1 MSIKSLINQIQTY
14 NPDAEVD
21 LLDRCYRFAKKA
33 HEGQHRKSGEPYFTH
48 CVKTAGILAELRLD
62 THTICAG
69 LMHDVLEDTG
79 ITREEMTVRFGANIA
94 NLVEGV
100 TKMGQYKSTVASQT
114 PDTRT
119 TVEHRVRL
127 KRQAETYRKLLLATA
142 EDMRVILI
150 KLADRLHNMETLRH
164 LSPEKCQRIAKETL
178 DIYAPIA
185 HRLGLWRIMRRL
197 EDLAFKHLYPGEYRK
212 IAELLNQKLTEREA
226 YCDKMVTQI
235 RQELEK
241 RNIFA
246 DVDGRTKHI
255 YSIYQKMQQKGT
267 PFSEIRDLI
276 GLRILVKSEADCY
289 IALGA
294 LHHRWNYHPDR
305 LRDWIGQPKK
315 NGYQSLHTTILD
327 DGKPVEI
334 QVRTYQMHKIAED
347 GIAAHWSYKE
357 GLPTTQ
363 QGRSIFASYKQIL
376 EDIQETQDSPHHFVE
391 SMKLEL
397 FQDEVY
403 VFSPKGDLFT
413 LPAGST
419 VIDFAYKIHTDI
431 GHTCVG
437 AEVNGSV
444 APIRR
449 ELQNGDQVNIR
460 TQTNGKPSRSWLNCV
475 KTATAHGKIKN
486 WFKKKDRADSLELGK
501 TLLAAELRVSYLNSR
516 DYFNSPKLRDIAK
529 QLKFKSLEEL
539 FVQIGN
545 GTESATHVVNLL
557 KPEMPKPHPPKID
570 PEETADTGQKPTT
583 PPAIRLE
590 NDIDLGMIRA
600 MKCCNPIPGD
610 QVVGYLTR
618 GRGVSVH
625 RAGCIRILDEPERL
639 LEVKWTEKPCA
650 ENGNPPAVYPVKIVV
665 ECSDR
670 PGMLGEITT
679 AIAQSQVNIR
689 CGTFQ
694 PSAIHLDATASD
706 SLTIDVT
713 GAEQLEEV
721 MQALRNLKGVQRV
734 VRRS

>member
-1 MSIKSLINQIQTY
+1 MSVKSLISQIQAY
-14 NPDAEVD
+14 NPEAEVE
-21 LLDRCYRFAKKA
+21 LLERCYRFAQEA
-33 HEGQHRKSGEPYFTH
+33 HEGQQRKSGEPYFTH
-48 CVKTAGILAELRLD
+48 CVKTAEILAELRLD

-79 ITREEMTVRFGANIA
+79 ITRQELQVRFSANIA

-100 TKMGQYKSTVASQT
+100 TKIGQYRPSVGSPTASTVI
-114 PDTRT
+114 
-119 TVEHRVRL
+119 TVEDRVHR

-150 KLADRLHNMETLRH
+150 KLADRVHNMETLKF
-164 LSPEKCQRIAKETL
+164 LTSEKCQRVAKETL
-178 DIYAPIA
+178 EIYAPIA
-185 HRLGLWRIMRRL
+185 HRLGIWRIMSRL
-197 EDLAFKHLYPGEYRK
+197 EDLAFKHLYPAEYRK
-212 IAELLNQKLTEREA
+212 IADLLNQKLAEREA
-226 YCDKMVTQI
+226 YCDKMVKQI
-235 RQELEK
+235 RRVLEK
-241 RNIFA
+241 RGVYA
-246 DVDGRTKHI
+246 DVHGRTKHI

-267 PFSEIRDLI
+267 PFSEIRDLV
-276 GLRILVKSEADCY
+276 GLRVLVKTEPDCY
-289 IALGA
+289 TALGA

-334 QVRTYQMHKIAED
+334 QIRSYQMHKVAED

-357 GLPTTQ
+357 GVPTGE
-363 QGRSIFASYKQIL
+363 QGRSIFSSYKQIL
-376 EDIQETQDSPHHFVE
+376 EDIQETQDSPHQFVE

-403 VFSPKGDLFT
+403 VFSPKGDLFN
-413 LPAGST
+413 LSAGAT

-437 AEVNGSV
+437 AEVNGSI

-449 ELQNGDQVNIR
+449 VLENGDRVNIR
-460 TQTNGKPSRSWLNCV
+460 TQSNGRPSRSWLPYV
-475 KTATAHGKIKN
+475 KTATARGKIRH
-486 WFKKKDRADSLELGK
+486 WFREKDRADALELGK
-501 TLLAAELRVSYLNSR
+501 KFLAAELRTFYLNARDYLNSPELL
-516 DYFNSPKLRDIAK
+516 NIAK
-529 QLKFKSLEEL
+529 QLKLKNLEEL
-539 FVQIGN
+539 FVRIGN
-545 GTESATHVVNLL
+545 GDESAIHLVNLL
-557 KPEMPKPHPPKID
+557 KPEVPKPDTKPVEDVEPKWKT
-570 PEETADTGQKPTT
+570 ELS
-583 PPAIRLE
+583 PAIQLE
-590 NDIDLGMIRA
+590 NDIDLGMIRI

-625 RAGCIRILDEPERL
+625 RAGCLRILDEPERL
-639 LEVKWTEKPCA
+639 LAVKWPEKPPS
-650 ENGNPPAVYPVKIVV
+650 ESGNQPPAIYPVKILV

-679 AIAQSQVNIR
+679 AIAQYKVNIR

-694 PSAIHLDATASD
+694 PSPVHLDATAAD
-706 SLTIDVT
+706 NLTIDVA
-713 GAEQLEEV
+713 GAVQLDKV
-721 MQALRNLKGVQRV
+721 MQAIQQLKGVQNVIRM
-734 VRRS
+734 S

>member
-1 MSIKSLINQIQTY
+1 MSIKSLVNQIQTY
-14 NPDAEVD
+14 NPDAKIE
-21 LLDRCYRFAKKA
+21 LLERCYRFAQEA
-33 HEGQHRKSGEPYFTH
+33 HEGQQRKSGEPYFTH
-48 CVKTAGILAELRLD
+48 CVKTAEILTELRLD

-69 LMHDVLEDTG
+69 LMHDVLEDTR
-79 ITREEMTVRFGANIA
+79 ITRQEMQVRFGANIA

-100 TKMGQYKSTVASQT
+100 TKIGQYKPNVTSQAPGITSTIDRRV
-114 PDTRT
+114 
-119 TVEHRVRL
+119 HR

-150 KLADRLHNMETLRH
+150 KLADRLHNMETLGF
-164 LSPEKCQRIAKETL
+164 LSSEKCQSVAKETL
-178 DIYAPIA
+178 EIYAPIA
-185 HRLGLWRIMRRL
+185 HRLGLWRIMGRL
-197 EDLAFKHLYPGEYRK
+197 EDLAFKHLYPVEYRK
-212 IAELLNQKLTEREA
+212 IAELLNQKLAEREA
-226 YCDKMVTQI
+226 YCEKMVRQI
-235 RQELEK
+235 RQELET
-241 RNIFA
+241 RDVFA
-246 DVDGRTKHI
+246 DIHGRTKHI

-276 GLRILVKSEADCY
+276 GLRILVKTEADCY

-294 LHHRWNYHPDR
+294 LHHKWNYHPDR

-357 GLPTTQ
+357 GIPTTK

-413 LPAGST
+413 LPAGAT
-419 VIDFAYKIHTDI
+419 AIDFAYKIHTDI

-437 AEVNGSV
+437 TEVNGAV

-449 ELQNGDQVNIR
+449 VLQSGDQVNIR
-460 TQTNGKPSRSWLNCV
+460 TQSNGKPSRSWLSYV
-475 KTATAHGKIKN
+475 KTATARSKIN
-486 WFKKKDRADSLELGK
+486 QWFREKDRADALELGK
-501 TLLAAELRVSYLNSR
+501 KFLAAELRVSYLNSR
-516 DYFNSPKLRDIAK
+516 DYLNSPKLLDIAK
-529 QLKFKSLEEL
+529 QLKLKNLEEL
-539 FVQIGN
+539 YVRIGN
-545 GTESATHVVNLL
+545 GNESATHVVNLL
-557 KPEMPKPHPPKID
+557 KPEVPKPETAHPEKID
-570 PEETADTGQKPTT
+570 QRKRAESPS
-583 PPAIRLE
+583 AIQLE
-590 NDIDLGMIRA
+590 NDIDLGMMRI

-610 QVVGYLTR
+610 QVVGYITR

-625 RAGCIRILDEPERL
+625 RADCIRILDEPERL
-639 LEVKWTEKPCA
+639 LAVKWSEKPLS
-650 ENGNPPAVYPVKIVV
+650 ENGNHPPAVYPIKILV
-665 ECSDR
+665 ECNDQ

-679 AIAQSQVNIR
+679 AIAQSKVNIR
-689 CGTFQ
+689 CGIFQ
-694 PSAIHLDATASD
+694 PSAAHYDAEASD
-706 SLTIDVT
+706 NLTIDVT
-713 GAEQLEEV
+713 GAEQLDEV
-721 MQALRNLKGVQRV
+721 MQAIRGLKGVQRV
-734 VRRS
+734 TRRS

>member
-1 MSIKSLINQIQTY
+1 MSVKSLISQIQAY
-14 NPDAEVD
+14 NPEAEVE
-21 LLDRCYRFAKKA
+21 LLERCYRFAQEA
-33 HEGQHRKSGEPYFTH
+33 HEGQQRKSGEPYFTH
-48 CVKTAGILAELRLD
+48 CVKTAEILAELRLD

-79 ITREEMTVRFGANIA
+79 ITRQELQVRFSANIA

-100 TKMGQYKSTVASQT
+100 TKIGQYRPSVGSPTASTVI
-114 PDTRT
+114 
-119 TVEHRVRL
+119 TVEDRVHR

-150 KLADRLHNMETLRH
+150 KLADRVHNMETLKF
-164 LSPEKCQRIAKETL
+164 LTSEKCQRVAKETL
-178 DIYAPIA
+178 EIYAPIA
-185 HRLGLWRIMRRL
+185 HRLGIWRIMSRL
-197 EDLAFKHLYPGEYRK
+197 EDLAFKHLYPAEYRK
-212 IAELLNQKLTEREA
+212 IADLLNQKLAEREA
-226 YCDKMVTQI
+226 YCDKMVKQI
-235 RQELEK
+235 RRVLEK
-241 RNIFA
+241 RGVYA
-246 DVDGRTKHI
+246 DVHGRTKHI

-267 PFSEIRDLI
+267 PFSEIRDLV
-276 GLRILVKSEADCY
+276 GLRVLVKTEPDCY
-289 IALGA
+289 TALGA

-334 QVRTYQMHKIAED
+334 QIRSYQMHKVAED

-357 GLPTTQ
+357 GVPTGE
-363 QGRSIFASYKQIL
+363 QGRSIFSSYKQIL
-376 EDIQETQDSPHHFVE
+376 EDIQETQDSPHQFVE

-403 VFSPKGDLFT
+403 VFSPKGDLFN
-413 LPAGST
+413 LSAGAT

-437 AEVNGSV
+437 AEVNGSI

-449 ELQNGDQVNIR
+449 VLENGDRVNIR
-460 TQTNGKPSRSWLNCV
+460 TQSNGRPSRSWLPYV
-475 KTATAHGKIKN
+475 KTATARGKIRH
-486 WFKKKDRADSLELGK
+486 WFREKDRVDALELGK
-501 TLLAAELRVSYLNSR
+501 KFLAAELRTFYLNARDYLNSPELL
-516 DYFNSPKLRDIAK
+516 NIAK
-529 QLKFKSLEEL
+529 QLKLKNLEEL
-539 FVQIGN
+539 FVRIGN
-545 GTESATHVVNLL
+545 GDESAIHLVNLL
-557 KPEMPKPHPPKID
+557 KPEVPKPDTKPVEDVEPKWKT
-570 PEETADTGQKPTT
+570 ELS
-583 PPAIRLE
+583 PAIQLE
-590 NDIDLGMIRA
+590 NDIDLGMIRI

-625 RAGCIRILDEPERL
+625 RAGCLRILDEPERL
-639 LEVKWTEKPCA
+639 LAVKWPEKPPS
-650 ENGNPPAVYPVKIVV
+650 ESGNQPPAIYPVKILV

-679 AIAQSQVNIR
+679 AIAQYKVNIR

-694 PSAIHLDATASD
+694 PSPVHLDATAAD
-706 SLTIDVT
+706 NLTIDVA
-713 GAEQLEEV
+713 GAVQLDKV
-721 MQALRNLKGVQRV
+721 MQAIQQLKGVQNVIRM
-734 VRRS
+734 S

>member
-1 MSIKSLINQIQTY
+1 MSLKSLISQIQEY
-14 NPDAEVD
+14 NPDAEVE
-21 LLDRCYRFAKKA
+21 LLERCYRFARDA
-33 HEGQHRKSGEPYFTH
+33 HKGQQRKSGEPYFTH
-48 CVKTAGILAELRLD
+48 CVKTAEILAELRLD

-79 ITREEMTVRFGANIA
+79 ITRQGMQVRFGSNIA

-100 TKMGQYKSTVASQT
+100 TKIGQYKPNVSAPAPNTTSTVEG
-114 PDTRT
+114 R
-119 TVEHRVRL
+119 VHRQ
-127 KRQAETYRKLLLATA
+127 RQAETYRKLLLATA

-150 KLADRLHNMETLRH
+150 KLADRLHNMETLKF
-164 LSPEKCQRIAKETL
+164 LPSEKCQRVAKETL
-178 DIYAPIA
+178 EIYAPIA
-185 HRLGLWRIMRRL
+185 HRLGIWRIMSRL
-197 EDLAFKHLYPGEYRK
+197 EDLAFKHLYPSEYRE
-212 IAELLNQKLTEREA
+212 IAELLNQKLAEREA
-226 YCDKMVTQI
+226 YCERMVKLI
-235 RQELEK
+235 RHELET
-241 RNIFA
+241 RNIYA
-246 DVDGRTKHI
+246 DIHGRTKHI

-276 GLRILVKSEADCY
+276 GLRVLVKTDADCY

-294 LHHRWNYHPDR
+294 LHYKWSYHPGR

-334 QVRTYQMHKIAED
+334 QIRSYQMHKIAED

-357 GLPTTQ
+357 GVPTSK

-376 EDIQETQDSPHHFVE
+376 EDIQDTQDSPHQFVA

-413 LPAGST
+413 LPAGAT
-419 VIDFAYKIHTDI
+419 VIDFAYKIHTDV

-437 AEVNGSV
+437 AEVNGTV

-449 ELQNGDQVNIR
+449 VLENGDQVKIR
-460 TQTNGKPSRSWLNCV
+460 TQANSQPSRSWLPYV
-475 KTATAHGKIKN
+475 KTVTARSKIKH
-486 WFKKKDRADSLELGK
+486 WFREKDRADALELGK
-501 TLLAAELRVSYLNSR
+501 KFLAAELRVSYLNAR
-516 DYFNSPKLRDIAK
+516 DYLNSPKLLDIAK
-529 QLKFKSLEEL
+529 QLKLKTLEEL
-539 FVQIGN
+539 FVRIGN
-545 GTESATHVVNLL
+545 GNESATHVVNLL
-557 KPEMPKPHPPKID
+557 KPEMPKPD
-570 PEETADTGQKPTT
+570 AETMEEVSRSRKTASA
-583 PPAIRLE
+583 PAIQLE
-590 NDIDLGMIRA
+590 NDIDLGMMRI

-639 LEVKWTEKPCA
+639 LVVKWLEKSRSQ
-650 ENGNPPAVYPVKIVV
+650 NGNHPPAIYPVKILVA
-665 ECSDR
+665 CSDQ

-679 AIAQSQVNIR
+679 AIAQYKVNIR
-689 CGTFQ
+689 CGNFQ
-694 PSAIHLDATASD
+694 PSPEHLDTTASD
-706 SLTIDVT
+706 SLTIDVI
-713 GAEQLEEV
+713 GAEQLDEV
-721 MQALRNLKGVQRV
+721 MQAIRRLKGVQRV
-734 VRRS
+734 TRKF

>member
-1 MSIKSLINQIQTY
+1 MSVKSLINQIQAY
-14 NPDAEVD
+14 NPDAEVE
-21 LLDRCYRFAKKA
+21 LLARCYHFAQEA
-33 HEGQHRKSGEPYFTH
+33 HEGQQRKSGKPYFTH
-48 CVKTAGILAELRLD
+48 CVKTAEILAELHLD

-79 ITREEMTVRFGANIA
+79 ITRAELQVRFGPNIA

-100 TKMGQYKSTVASQT
+100 TKIGQYRPRVSSPNAST
-114 PDTRT
+114 PI
-119 TVEHRVRL
+119 TVEDRVHR

-150 KLADRLHNMETLRH
+150 KLADRLHNMETLKF
-164 LSPEKCQRIAKETL
+164 LTSEKCQRIAKETL
-178 DIYAPIA
+178 EIYAPIA
-185 HRLGLWRIMRRL
+185 HRLGIWRIMSRL
-197 EDLAFKHLYPGEYRK
+197 EDLAFKHLYPSEYRK
-212 IAELLNQKLTEREA
+212 IADLLNQKLVEREA
-226 YCDKMVTQI
+226 YCDKMVKQI
-235 RQELEK
+235 RQVLEK
-241 RNIFA
+241 REVYA
-246 DVDGRTKHI
+246 DVSGRTKHI

-267 PFSEIRDLI
+267 PFSEIRDLV
-276 GLRILVKSEADCY
+276 GLRVLVKTEPDCY

-294 LHHRWNYHPDR
+294 LHSRWNYHPDR

-334 QVRTYQMHKIAED
+334 QIRSYQMHKVAED

-357 GLPTTQ
+357 GAPTGK

-376 EDIQETQDSPHHFVE
+376 EDIQETQDSPHQFVE

-403 VFSPKGDLFT
+403 VFSPKGDLFR
-413 LPAGST
+413 LPAGAT

-449 ELQNGDQVNIR
+449 VLENGDQVKIR
-460 TQTNGKPSRSWLNCV
+460 TQSNGKPSRSWLPYV
-475 KTATAHGKIKN
+475 KTATARGKIRH
-486 WFKKKDRADSLELGK
+486 WFREKDRADALELGK
-501 TLLAAELRVSYLNSR
+501 KFLEAELRTFYLNPRDYLNSPELL
-516 DYFNSPKLRDIAK
+516 NIAK
-529 QLKFKSLEEL
+529 QLKLKNFEEL
-539 FVQIGN
+539 FVRIGN
-545 GTESATHVVNLL
+545 GDESAIHVVNLL
-557 KPEMPKPHPPKID
+557 KPEVPKP
-570 PEETADTGQKPTT
+570 ETVETAKPEQKPEA
-583 PPAIRLE
+583 PAIQLE
-590 NDIDLGMIRA
+590 NDIDLGMIRI

-625 RAGCIRILDEPERL
+625 RTGCIRILDEPERL
-639 LEVKWTEKPCA
+639 LGVKWNEKPPA
-650 ENGNPPAVYPVKIVV
+650 ENGSQPPAIYPVKILV

-679 AIAQSQVNIR
+679 AIAQYKVNIR

-694 PSAIHLDATASD
+694 PSTVHLDATAAD
-706 SLTIDVT
+706 NLTIDVT
-713 GAEQLEEV
+713 GAEQLDKV
-721 MQALRNLKGVQRV
+721 MEAIRQLKGVQRV
-734 VRRS
+734 NRMS

>member
-1 MSIKSLINQIQTY
+1 MSVKSLIRQIQAY

-21 LLDRCYRFAKKA
+21 LLERCYRFAQEA
-33 HEGQHRKSGEPYFTH
+33 HEGQQRKSGEPYFTH
-48 CVKTAGILAELRLD
+48 CAKTAEILAELHLD

-79 ITREEMTVRFGANIA
+79 ITREELQVRFGANIA

-100 TKMGQYKSTVASQT
+100 TKIGQYRPSVGS
-114 PDTRT
+114 PPTRT
-119 TVEHRVRL
+119 PITVEDRVHR

-150 KLADRLHNMETLRH
+150 KLADRLHNMETLKF
-164 LSPEKCQRIAKETL
+164 LTSEKCQRIAKETL
-178 DIYAPIA
+178 EIYAPIA
-185 HRLGLWRIMRRL
+185 HRLGIWRIMSRL
-197 EDLAFKHLYPGEYRK
+197 EDLAFKHLYPAEYRK
-212 IAELLNQKLTEREA
+212 IADLLNQKLAEREA
-226 YCDKMVTQI
+226 YCDKMVKQI
-235 RQELEK
+235 RQVLEK
-241 RNIFA
+241 RGVYA
-246 DVDGRTKHI
+246 DVHGRTKHI

-267 PFSEIRDLI
+267 PFSEIRDLV
-276 GLRILVKSEADCY
+276 GLRVLVKTEPDCY
-289 IALGA
+289 TALGA
-294 LHHRWNYHPDR
+294 LHHKWNYHPDR

-334 QVRTYQMHKIAED
+334 QIRSYQMHKLAED

-357 GLPTTQ
+357 GVPTSR

-376 EDIQETQDSPHHFVE
+376 EDIQETQDSPHQFVE

-403 VFSPKGDLFT
+403 IFSPKGDLFK
-413 LPAGST
+413 LPAGAT

-437 AEVNGSV
+437 AEVNGSI

-449 ELQNGDQVNIR
+449 VLENGDQVNIR
-460 TQTNGKPSRSWLNCV
+460 TQSNGRPSRSWLPHV
-475 KTATAHGKIKN
+475 KTATARGKIRH
-486 WFKKKDRADSLELGK
+486 WFREKDRADALELGK
-501 TLLAAELRVSYLNSR
+501 KFLEAELRAFYLNARDYLNSPELL
-516 DYFNSPKLRDIAK
+516 NIAK
-529 QLKFKSLEEL
+529 QLKLKNLEEL
-539 FVQIGN
+539 FVRIGN
-545 GTESATHVVNLL
+545 GDESAIHIVNLL
-557 KPEMPKPHPPKID
+557 KPEVPKP
-570 PEETADTGQKPTT
+570 ETAEEVKPERK
-583 PPAIRLE
+583 PESAAIQLE
-590 NDIDLGMIRA
+590 NNIDLGMMRI

-625 RAGCIRILDEPERL
+625 RAGCIRILEEPERL
-639 LEVKWTEKPCA
+639 LVVKWLEKSMS
-650 ENGNPPAVYPVKIVV
+650 ENGNHPPDVYPVKILV

-679 AIAQSQVNIR
+679 AIAQYKVNIR

-694 PSAIHLDATASD
+694 PSTVHLDATAAD
-706 SLTIDVT
+706 NLTIDVT
-713 GAEQLEEV
+713 GAEQLDKV
-721 MQALRNLKGVQRV
+721 MEAIRQLKGVQRV
-734 VRRS
+734 IRIS

>member
-1 MSIKSLINQIQTY
+1 MSIKSLVNRIQAY
-14 NPDAEVD
+14 NPDAEVE
-21 LLDRCYRFAKKA
+21 LLERCYRFAQEA
-33 HEGQHRKSGEPYFTH
+33 HKGQQRKSGEPYFTH
-48 CVKTAGILAELRLD
+48 CLKTAEILAELRLD

-79 ITREEMTVRFGANIA
+79 ITREEMKVRFGANIA

-100 TKMGQYKSTVASQT
+100 TKIGQYKPSVTAQA
-114 PDTRT
+114 PDPTS
-119 TVEHRVRL
+119 TVEHRVYR

-150 KLADRLHNMETLRH
+150 KLADRLHNMETLGF
-164 LSPEKCQRIAKETL
+164 LSSEKCQRVAKETL

-185 HRLGLWRIMRRL
+185 HRLGLWRIMGRL
-197 EDLAFKHLYPGEYRK
+197 EDLALKHLYPVEYRK
-212 IAELLNQKLTEREA
+212 VADLLNQKLAEREA
-226 YCDKMVTQI
+226 YCEKMVKQI

-241 RNIFA
+241 RDVFA
-246 DVDGRTKHI
+246 DIHGRTKHI

-267 PFSEIRDLI
+267 PFSEIRDLV
-276 GLRILVKSEADCY
+276 GLRILVKTEADCY

-294 LHHRWNYHPDR
+294 LHHKWNYHPDR
-305 LRDWIGQPKK
+305 LRDWVGQPKK

-334 QVRTYQMHKIAED
+334 QIRTYQMHKIAED

-357 GLPTTQ
+357 GVPTTK
-363 QGRSIFASYKQIL
+363 QGLSIFASYKQIL

-413 LPAGST
+413 LPAGAT
-419 VIDFAYKIHTDI
+419 AIDFAYKIHTDI

-437 AEVNGSV
+437 AEVNGAV

-449 ELQNGDQVNIR
+449 VLQSGDQVNIR
-460 TQTNGKPSRSWLNCV
+460 TQPNGKPSRSWLSYV
-475 KTATAHGKIKN
+475 KTATARSKIN
-486 WFKKKDRADSLELGK
+486 HWFREKDRADALELGK
-501 TLLAAELRVSYLNSR
+501 KFLAAELRVSYLNSR
-516 DYFNSPKLRDIAK
+516 DYLNSPKLLEIAK
-529 QLKFKSLEEL
+529 QLKLKNLEEL
-539 FVQIGN
+539 FVRIGN
-545 GTESATHVVNLL
+545 GNESATHVVNLL
-557 KPEMPKPHPPKID
+557 KPEVPKPDTESPEKTDSGQEPK
-570 PEETADTGQKPTT
+570 T
-583 PPAIRLE
+583 PPAIQLE
-590 NDIDLGMIRA
+590 NDIDLGMMRI

-610 QVVGYLTR
+610 QVLGYITR

-639 LEVKWTEKPCA
+639 LDVKWSEKPLS
-650 ENGNPPAVYPVKIVV
+650 ENGNHPPAIYPVKILV

-679 AIAQSQVNIR
+679 AIAQYKVNIR
-689 CGTFQ
+689 CGSFQ
-694 PSAIHLDATASD
+694 PSAVHLDAEASD
-706 SLTIDVT
+706 NLTIDVT
-713 GAEQLEEV
+713 GAEQLDEV
-721 MQALRNLKGVQRV
+721 MQAIRGLKGVLRV
-734 VRRS
+734 TRES

>member
-1 MSIKSLINQIQTY
+1 MSLKSLISQIQTY
-14 NPDAEVD
+14 NLDAEVE
-21 LLDRCYRFAKKA
+21 LLERCYRFAQDA
-33 HEGQHRKSGEPYFTH
+33 HKGQRRKSGQPYFTH
-48 CVKTAGILAELRLD
+48 CAKTAEILAELRLD

-79 ITREEMTVRFGANIA
+79 VTRQEMQVRFGANIA

-100 TKMGQYKSTVASQT
+100 TKIGQYKLSVPT
-114 PDTRT
+114 PMPTT
-119 TVEHRVRL
+119 TNTVEDRVHRQ
-127 KRQAETYRKLLLATA
+127 RQAETYRKLLLATA

-150 KLADRLHNMETLRH
+150 KLADRLHNMETLEF
-164 LSPEKCQRIAKETL
+164 LSSEKCQRVSKETL
-178 DIYAPIA
+178 EIYAPIA
-185 HRLGLWRIMRRL
+185 HRLGIWRIMSRL
-197 EDLAFKHLYPGEYRK
+197 EDLAFKHIYPAEYRK
-212 IAELLNQKLTEREA
+212 IAELLNQKLAEREA
-226 YCDKMVTQI
+226 YCDKMVKQI
-235 RQELEK
+235 RKELEK

-246 DVDGRTKHI
+246 DVRGRTKHI
-255 YSIYQKMQQKGT
+255 CSIYQKMQQKGT

-276 GLRILVKSEADCY
+276 GLRILVKTDADCY
-289 IALGA
+289 TALGA
-294 LHHRWNYHPDR
+294 LHHKWNYHPDR

-334 QVRTYQMHKIAED
+334 QIRSYQMHKVAED

-357 GLPTTQ
+357 GVPTSQ

-376 EDIQETQDSPHHFVE
+376 EDIQETQDSPHQFIA

-413 LPAGST
+413 LPAGAT
-419 VIDFAYKIHTDI
+419 VIDFAYKIHTDV

-437 AEVNGSV
+437 AEVNGSI

-449 ELQNGDQVNIR
+449 VLQNGDQVKIR
-460 TQTNGKPSRSWLNCV
+460 TQTNGKPSRSWLPYV
-475 KTATAHGKIKN
+475 KTATARSKIKH
-486 WFKKKDRADSLELGK
+486 WFREKDMADALELGK
-501 TLLAAELRVSYLNSR
+501 KFLAAELHVSYLNAR
-516 DYFNSPKLRDIAK
+516 DYLNSPKLLDIAK
-529 QLKFKSLEEL
+529 QLKLKSLEEL
-539 FVQIGN
+539 FVRIGN
-545 GTESATHVVNLL
+545 GNESATQVVNLL
-557 KPEMPKPHPPKID
+557 KPEVPKH
-570 PEETADTGQKPTT
+570 ETETAEKVARARKTASA
-583 PPAIRLE
+583 PAVQLE
-590 NDIDLGMIRA
+590 NDIDLGMMRI

-625 RAGCIRILDEPERL
+625 RSGCIRILDEPERL
-639 LEVKWTEKPCA
+639 LSVKWLEKSPS
-650 ENGNPPAVYPVKIVV
+650 ENENHPSNIYPVKIFV

-679 AIAQSQVNIR
+679 AIAKYKVNIR
-689 CGTFQ
+689 SGTFQ
-694 PSAIHLDATASD
+694 PSMERLDATASD
-706 SLTIDVT
+706 YLTIDVT

-721 MQALRNLKGVQRV
+721 MQAIRRLKGVLRV
-734 VRRS
+734 TRKF

>member
-1 MSIKSLINQIQTY
+1 MSVKSLIRQIQTY
-14 NPDAEVD
+14 NPDADVE
-21 LLDRCYRFAKKA
+21 LLERCYRFAQEA
-33 HEGQHRKSGEPYFTH
+33 HEGQKRKSGEPYFTH
-48 CVKTAGILAELRLD
+48 CVKTAEILVGLHLD

-79 ITREEMTVRFGANIA
+79 ITREELQVRFGANIA

-100 TKMGQYKSTVASQT
+100 TKIGQYRPSVGSPTSNT
-114 PDTRT
+114 PI
-119 TVEHRVRL
+119 TVEDRVHR

-150 KLADRLHNMETLRH
+150 KLADRLHNMETLRF
-164 LSPEKCQRIAKETL
+164 LTSEKCQRIAKETL
-178 DIYAPIA
+178 EIYAPIA
-185 HRLGLWRIMRRL
+185 HRLGIWRIMSRL
-197 EDLAFKHLYPGEYRK
+197 EDLAFKHLYPTEYRK
-212 IAELLNQKLTEREA
+212 IADLLNQKLTEREA
-226 YCDKMVTQI
+226 YCDRMVKQI
-235 RQELEK
+235 RQVLEK
-241 RNIFA
+241 RGVYA
-246 DVDGRTKHI
+246 DVHGRTKHI

-267 PFSEIRDLI
+267 PFSEIRDLV
-276 GLRILVKSEADCY
+276 GLRVLVKTEPDCY
-289 IALGA
+289 TALGA
-294 LHHRWNYHPDR
+294 LHNQWNYHPDR

-327 DGKPVEI
+327 DGKPVEVQI
-334 QVRTYQMHKIAED
+334 RSYQMHKVAAD

-357 GLPTTQ
+357 GVPMSR

-376 EDIQETQDSPHHFVE
+376 EDIQEIQDSPHQFVE

-403 VFSPKGDLFT
+403 VFSPKGDLFK
-413 LPAGST
+413 LPAGAT

-437 AEVNGSV
+437 AEVNGSI

-449 ELQNGDQVNIR
+449 VLENGDQVNIR
-460 TQTNGKPSRSWLNCV
+460 TQSNGKPSRSWLPHV
-475 KTATAHGKIKN
+475 KTAAARGKIRH
-486 WFKKKDRADSLELGK
+486 WFREKDRADALELGK
-501 TLLAAELRVSYLNSR
+501 KFLEAELRAFYLNARDYLNSPELL
-516 DYFNSPKLRDIAK
+516 NIAK
-529 QLKFKSLEEL
+529 QLKLKNLEEL
-539 FVQIGN
+539 FVRIGN
-545 GTESATHVVNLL
+545 GDESAIQVVNLL
-557 KPEMPKPHPPKID
+557 KPEVPNPETETVEAVKPERK
-570 PEETADTGQKPTT
+570 PESA
-583 PPAIRLE
+583 AIQLE
-590 NDIDLGMIRA
+590 NNIDLGMMRI

-639 LEVKWTEKPCA
+639 LVVKWLEKSMS
-650 ENGNPPAVYPVKIVV
+650 ENGDHPADVYPVKILV

-679 AIAQSQVNIR
+679 AIAQYKVNIR

-694 PSAIHLDATASD
+694 PSTVHLDATAAD
-706 SLTIDVT
+706 NLTIDVT
-713 GAEQLEEV
+713 GAEQLDKV
-721 MQALRNLKGVQRV
+721 MEAIRQLKGVQRAI
-734 VRRS
+734 RLS